1 MNTVLELASIA
12 TASMNI
18 STSGD
23 GGNWFALLF
32 LLSGPVYYFFMYSR
46 YRNQNKRHHH
56 EAETLAETANLQ
68 ATDNRVKRVTGVS
81 NSRIRGDN
89 ARDVSGA
96 RN

>member
-1 MNTVLELASIA
+1 MNTIVEF
-12 TASMNI
+12 ASMATVTMDI
-18 STSGD
+18 GTDGD
-23 GGNWFALLF
+23 GSNWLSMLF
-32 LLSGPVYYFFMYSR
+32 LLSGPAYYFFMYSR

-68 ATDNRVKRVTGVS
+68 ASDNRVKRVTGVS